1 MLLPD
6 LLLVRLSLPEAS
18 GCHTPEIGAGPV
30 NRARA
35 FDDGWFW
42 VQRVILSFVAPMFP
56 PTLGVGLV
64 DEFIL
69 QQFQDLIAITT
80 LKLAL

>member
-6 LLLVRLSLPEAS
+6 LGLVRLSLPEAS
-18 GCHTPEIGAGPV
+18 APVHAPEIGAGPV
-30 NRARA
+30 NRACP
-35 FDDGWFW
+35 FDDGLFW
-42 VQRVILSFVAPMFP
+42 IQRVILSFVAPIFP

-69 QQFQDLIAITT
+69 Q
-80 LKLAL
+80 